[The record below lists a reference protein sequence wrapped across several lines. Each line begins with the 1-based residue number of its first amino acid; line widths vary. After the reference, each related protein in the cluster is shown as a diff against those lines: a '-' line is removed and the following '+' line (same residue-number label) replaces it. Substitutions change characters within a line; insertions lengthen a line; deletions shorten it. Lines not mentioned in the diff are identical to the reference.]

1 MMKSSSKT
9 FAFDMSSDLSRSAA
23 RVQAALDAAG
33 VEARV
38 AELPAST
45 RTAVDAARAVGCEV
59 AQIAKSLIFR
69 GRESGA
75 PILVIASGTNRVDE
89 KLIAAVVHEPIEK
102 ASADFVRE
110 RTGYAIGGVPPAGH
124 TEPIR
129 TFIDADLLQFER
141 IWAAAGTPN
150 AVFELL
156 PADLAKLT
164 NGSIVKVT

>member
-1 MMKSSSKT
+1 MMKSSLKT
-9 FAFDMSSDLSRSAA
+9 FASVMSSDLSRSAA

-75 PILVIASGTNRVDE
+75 PILVIASGTNRVNE
-89 KLIAAVVHEPIEK
+89 AAIAAVANEPIEK

-110 RTGYAIGGVPPAGH
+110 RTGFAIGGVPPAGH

-129 TFIDADLLQFER
+129 TFIDADLLRFER

-150 AVFELL
+150 AVFELI
-156 PADLAKLT
+156 PSDLTKLT
-164 NGSIVKVT
+164 NGTVVIVT

>member
-1 MMKSSSKT
+1 MHT
-9 FAFDMSSDLSRSAA
+9 DLSRSAA
-23 RVQAALDAAG
+23 RVQSALDAAG
-33 VEARV
+33 VVARV

-89 KLIAAVVHEPIEK
+89 TLIAAVANEAIEK
-102 ASADFVRE
+102 ANADFVRE
-110 RTGYAIGGVPPAGH
+110 RTGFAIGGVPPAGH

-129 TFIDADLLQFER
+129 TFIDADLLRFER

-150 AVFELL
+150 AVFELI
-156 PADLAKLT
+156 PSDLAKLT
-164 NGSIVKVT
+164 NGTIVKVT